1 MLLIYLFTV
10 QISSGQVFEWA
21 IVEPVN
27 ISTNP
32 ALLVHSV
39 TLDTAGHPIHARL
52 IKKKLVYAT
61 IYFGDFSL
69 DKYDSFGTFIRS
81 DTLTGKVH
89 IKNIL
94 TDKIN
99 NLVVYGSFRDTLW
112 VNSTHHLIIPPGSTH
127 EFILKYDSQGEVV
140 WLKDY
145 TQIDPDFD
153 RLNTLVIDNSNS
165 IWAGVQNA
173 SNHTFVK
180 KLETNGNI
188 STTFTQTNVRSISG
202 LSVDTDGNI
211 WVTGST
217 TTGNQSFNG
226 FMANGPF
233 PYAFYVTRYSPGGVA
248 HWVQFIEDGTFKTP
262 RIACDNSGN
271 AYLSDHLNG
280 PFVFGSLL
288 AQGAEWTF
296 DFFLTK
302 IDSAGNFIWLR
313 EVPAGNP
320 IADASIGSGGFLT
333 CSGDGDVYV
342 AGFSRNNVNWGSGII
357 STSFGYYDVL
367 ILKYST
373 SGELLWVKNAGGSG
387 FDRADA
393 ISIDKEGN
401 CYITGGVGENTVFDS
416 LTFSGQV
423 INSFLA
429 KIKTDDPTSIE
440 LTQINPPQDIRLYQN
455 YPNPFNPATN
465 IGFWISDF
473 GFVSLKIYDVNGR
486 EVTTLVSEEL
496 TPGSYEYR
504 WDARGMAS
512 GMYFYRLETKGFR
525 QMKKMLLIR

>member
-1 MLLIYLFTV
+1 
-10 QISSGQVFEWA
+10 
-21 IVEPVN
+21 
-27 ISTNP
+27 
-32 ALLVHSV
+32 
-39 TLDTAGHPIHARL
+39 
-52 IKKKLVYAT
+52 
-61 IYFGDFSL
+61 
-69 DKYDSFGTFIRS
+69 
-81 DTLTGKVH
+81 
-89 IKNIL
+89 
-94 TDKIN
+94 
-99 NLVVYGSFRDTLW
+99 
-112 VNSTHHLIIPPGSTH
+112 LIIPSGSTH

-153 RLNTLVIDNSNS
+153 QLHTLAIDNSNS
-165 IWAGVQNA
+165 IWVGVQNA

-180 KLETNGNI
+180 KLDTNGNI
-188 STTFTQTNVRSISG
+188 STTFTQTNVRGISG
-202 LSVDTDGNI
+202 LSVDSDGNI

-226 FMANGPF
+226 FIANGPF
-233 PYAFYVTRYSPGGVA
+233 TYSFYVTRYSPGGVA
-248 HWVQFIEDGTFKTP
+248 HWVRFLEDVTFKTP
-262 RIACDNSGN
+262 RIVCDNSGN

-280 PFVFGSLL
+280 PFVFGSLI

-333 CSGDGDVYV
+333 CSGDGDVYI
-342 AGFSRNNVNWGSGII
+342 AGFSRNNVNWGNGFI
-357 STSFGYYDVL
+357 STSFGSYDVL
-367 ILKYST
+367 ILKYSS

-401 CYITGGVGENTVFDS
+401 CYITGGVSENTVFDS
-416 LTFSGQV
+416 LTFSGDV

-429 KIKTDDPTSIE
+429 KIKTDDITSIE
-440 LTQINPPQDIRLYQN
+440 LTQTNPPQDIRLYQN

-465 IGFWISDF
+465 IGFGIADR
-473 GFVSLKIYDVNGR
+473 GFVTLKVYDVTGR
-486 EVTTLVSEEL
+486 EVATLVSENLAAGSYTYRWETRGL
-496 TPGSYEYR
+496 PSGVYFYCLKAGSYEKTR
-504 WDARGMAS
+504 R
-512 GMYFYRLETKGFR
+512 
-525 QMKKMLLIR
+525 MLLIR